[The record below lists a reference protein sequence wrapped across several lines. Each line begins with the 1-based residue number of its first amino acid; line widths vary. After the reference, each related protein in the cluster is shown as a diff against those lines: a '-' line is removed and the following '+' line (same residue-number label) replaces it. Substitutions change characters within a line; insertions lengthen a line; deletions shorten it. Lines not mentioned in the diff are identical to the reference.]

1 MCVLP
6 DCYHEG
12 IRLMSSV
19 SNNIDSNKE
28 LQKRN
33 TAISQSEE
41 TWLKERESELEWLSG
56 FSEAESMFYIS
67 TTGALSFKIK
77 LHWDDRQTLVYIKD
91 LLSGLVNR
99 EVGVIVD
106 SKNHHESY
114 YIIAK
119 FQDILEI
126 LIPIFSKYYFTT
138 SKFLD
143 FQDLRQQLK

>member
-1 MCVLP
+1 M
-6 DCYHEG
+6 
-12 IRLMSSV
+12 R
-19 SNNIDSNKE
+19 
-28 LQKRN
+28 QKRY
-33 TAISQSEE
+33 TAINQTEE
-41 TWLKERESELEWLSG
+41 TWLKGREFELEWFSG
-56 FSEAESMFYIS
+56 FSEAESIFYMS

-77 LHWDDRQTLVYIKD
+77 LHWDLRQTLEYIKN

-106 SKNHHESY
+106 SKNLHESY

-126 LIPIFSKYYFTT
+126 LIPIFSKYYLTT

-143 FQDLRQQLK
+143 FQDFKAAAEIRKTLYIGKKKIK